1 MKEARYTKGSALR
14 AMGKDIKK
22 SGGEAWMN
30 LLFGIQKDKTRT
42 TAGFDKSSM
51 RIHIRSN
58 NKSTQQTKVER
69 KKNNKE
75 NVKVFRSLE
84 NLTVVVGD

>member
-1 MKEARYTKGSALR
+1 
-14 AMGKDIKK
+14 
-22 SGGEAWMN
+22 MN
-30 LLFGIQKDKTRT
+30 LLFGIQKDKART

-69 KKNNKE
+69 KKIKNKE

-84 NLTVVVGD
+84 DLTVVVGD